1 MESSVNE
8 NDVLNYIKKSL
19 SGDANA
25 FEWIIRKYQKRI
37 YFTVLQLVMN
47 HDDADDVIQ
56 ETFIKAY
63 TKLDTYDESYPFYP
77 WLYRIAVNTALNYQ
91 KKKART
97 RAFSLDDLDG
107 NNHQL
112 DLAESPQQTF
122 QAEGGELLSKLKEA
136 LGKIPAEQRVVFLL
150 RVREELSYQEISDA
164 LQISIGT
171 VMSRLSRARDKL
183 RLLLNGYLETKN
195 IEV

>member
-1 MESSVNE
+1 MELVNE
-8 NDVLNYIKKSL
+8 KDVLQYIQRSL
-19 SGDANA
+19 AGDAQA

-37 YFTVLQLVMN
+37 YFTVLQMVMN

-63 TKLDTYDESYPFYP
+63 TKLNTYDANYPFFP
-77 WLYRIAVNTALNYQ
+77 WLYRIAINTCLNHQ

-97 RAFSLDDLDG
+97 RALSLDDLDG
-107 NNHQL
+107 SNHHTDLSELPPQL
-112 DLAESPQQTF
+112 FE
-122 QAEGGELLSKLKEA
+122 AEGGELISRLKHA
-136 LGKIPAEQRVVFLL
+136 LDKIPAEQRAVFIL
-150 RVREELSYQEISDA
+150 RVKEELSYQEISDT
-164 LQISIGT
+164 LDISIGT

-183 RLLLNGYLETKN
+183 RSLLNGYFETKN